1 MPRTDMSAGDLRAY
15 APSLPEPADLA
26 DFWAE
31 SLAGARQRPVAAS
44 FTPVDSGLAAI
55 SSYDVTFAGYGG
67 TQVRAWL
74 HLPCYWSAPDDPL
87 PAVVQYQ
94 GYGGGRGL
102 VQEDTFWAT
111 AGYAHL
117 IMDTRGQG
125 SGWSSGQTPDPD
137 GSAPAQPGY
146 MTRGITDPAT
156 YYYRRVFIDAV
167 RAVEAVQSHPAVDG
181 SRVAVTGGSQGGGI
195 TIAVAG
201 LVPGL
206 VAAMPDVPF
215 LADFRRAV
223 DMAGTNPYAEIE
235 RYLACH
241 RDQAET
247 VFRTLSYFDAAVLG
261 KTATAPALFSVAH
274 MDQTCPP
281 STVYAAFNAYAGAKE
296 ICDYEFNDH
305 EGGQIWQR
313 VRQLRWLAGRLRAAQ
328 PGPTGADL
336 GQPGGGR

>member
-26 DFWAE
+26 GFWAE
-31 SLAGARQRPVAAS
+31 SLAQARQHPIAAS
-44 FTPVDSGLAAI
+44 FTAVESGLAAF

-74 HLPCYWSAPDDPL
+74 HLPCYWSPPDDPL

-102 VQEDTFWAT
+102 VQEDTFWAA

-125 SGWSSGQTPDPD
+125 SGWSAGQTPDPE
-137 GSAPAQPGY
+137 GSAPAQPGF

-156 YYYRRVFIDAV
+156 YYYRRVFVDAV

-181 SRVAVTGGSQGGGI
+181 GRVAVTGGSQGGGI

-223 DMAGTNPYAEIE
+223 DIAGTDPYAEIE

-261 KTATAPALFSVAH
+261 RRATAPALFSVAH
-274 MDQTCPP
+274 MDRTCPP

-296 ICDYEFNDH
+296 IWDYEFNDH

-313 VRQLRWLAGRLRAAQ
+313 VRQLRWLAARLQAGS
-328 PGPTGADL
+328 P
-336 GQPGGGR
+336 

>member
-1 MPRTDMSAGDLRAY
+1 MPRTDMSAAELRAY
-15 APSLPEPADLA
+15 APTLPEPADLT
-26 DFWAE
+26 DFWAQ
-31 SLAGARQRPVAAS
+31 SLAQAREYPVAAT
-44 FTPVDSGLAAI
+44 FTAVESGLRTV
-55 SSYDVTFAGYGG
+55 SSYDVTFAGHGG
-67 TQVRAWL
+67 TGVRAWL
-74 HLPCYWSAPDDPL
+74 HLPCYWSPGDEPL

-102 VQEDTFWAT
+102 VQEDTFWAS

-125 SGWSSGQTPDPD
+125 SGWSAGDTPDPD

-146 MTRGITDPAT
+146 MTRGVTDPAS
-156 YYYRRVFIDAV
+156 YYYRRVFVDAV
-167 RAVEAVQSHPAVDG
+167 RAIDAARSHPAVDAG
-181 SRVAVTGGSQGGGI
+181 RVAITGGSQGGGI

-206 VAAMPDVPF
+206 VGVMPDVPF

-223 DMAGTNPYAEIE
+223 DIAGTNPYAEIE

-241 RDQAET
+241 RDQTET
-247 VFRTLSYFDAAVLG
+247 VFRTLSYFDGAVLG
-261 KTATAPALFSVAH
+261 RRATAPALFSVAH

-281 STVYAAFNAYAGAKE
+281 STVYAAFNAYGGPKE

-305 EGGQIWQR
+305 EGGEIWHR
-313 VRQLRWLAGRLRAAQ
+313 VRQLNWLAARLREL
-328 PGPTGADL
+328 P
-336 GQPGGGR
+336 

>member
-1 MPRTDMSAGDLRAY
+1 MPRTDMSAADLRAY
-15 APSLPEPADLA
+15 APSLPEPPDLA
-26 DFWAE
+26 GFWAE
-31 SLAGARQRPVAAS
+31 SLARARQHPVAAR
-44 FTPVDSGLAAI
+44 FTAVSSGLTAF
-55 SSYDVTFAGYGG
+55 SSHDVTFAGYGG
-67 TQVRAWL
+67 AAVRGWL
-74 HLPCYWSAPDDPL
+74 HLPRSWAQGHDPL

-102 VQEDTFWAT
+102 VQENTFWAA

-125 SGWSSGQTPDPD
+125 SGWSAGDTPDPD

-146 MTRGITDPAT
+146 LTRGITDPAT
-156 YYYRRVFIDAV
+156 YYYRRVFVDAV
-167 RAVEAVQSHPAVDG
+167 RAIEAARSHPAVDPG
-181 SRVAVTGGSQGGGI
+181 RIAITGASQGGGI

-201 LVPGL
+201 LVPDL
-206 VAAMPDVPF
+206 AAAMPDVPF

-223 DMAGTNPYAEIE
+223 DIAGTDPYAEIE

-261 KTATAPALFSVAH
+261 TRATAPALFSVAH

-281 STVYAAFNAYAGAKE
+281 STVYAAFNAYGGPKQ
-296 ICDYEFNDH
+296 ICEYEFNDH
-305 EGGQIWQR
+305 EGGEIWQR
-313 VRQLRWLAGRLRAAQ
+313 VRQLNWLAARLQVPA
-328 PGPTGADL
+328 
-336 GQPGGGR
+336 

>member
-15 APSLPEPADLA
+15 APAPPEPADLA
-26 DFWAE
+26 SFWAE
-31 SLAGARQRPVAAS
+31 SLARARQHPLAAS
-44 FTPVDSGLAAI
+44 FTAVESGLAAF
-55 SSYDVTFAGYGG
+55 SSYDVTFVGYGG
-67 TQVRAWL
+67 SEVRAWL
-74 HLPCYWSAPDDPL
+74 HLPRHWSQRDDPL
-87 PAVVQYQ
+87 PAVVQFQ

-102 VQEDTFWAT
+102 VQEDTFWAA

-125 SGWSSGQTPDPD
+125 SGWSSGDTPDPE
-137 GSAPAQPGY
+137 GSAPAQPGF

-156 YYYRRVFIDAV
+156 YYYRRVFVDAV
-167 RAVEAVQSHPAVDG
+167 RAVEAVQSHPAVDAG
-181 SRVAVTGGSQGGGI
+181 RVAVTGASQGGGI
-195 TIAVAG
+195 TIAVAS

-206 VAAMPDVPF
+206 IGVMPDVPF

-223 DMAGTNPYAEIE
+223 DIAGKNPYAEIE
-235 RYLACH
+235 RYLASH
-241 RDQAET
+241 RDQAEA

-261 KTATAPALFSVAH
+261 RTATAPALFSVAH

-281 STVYAAFNAYAGAKE
+281 STVYAAFNAYSGPKE

-313 VRQLRWLAGRLRAAQ
+313 VRQLSWLAARLHERA
-328 PGPTGADL
+328 
-336 GQPGGGR
+336 

>member
-26 DFWAE
+26 GFWAE
-31 SLAGARQRPVAAS
+31 SLAQARQHPIAAS
-44 FTPVDSGLAAI
+44 FTAVESGLAAF

-67 TQVRAWL
+67 TLVRAWL
-74 HLPCYWSAPDDPL
+74 HLPCYWSPSDDPL

-102 VQEDTFWAT
+102 VQEDTFWAA

-125 SGWSSGQTPDPD
+125 SGWSAGQTPDPE
-137 GSAPAQPGY
+137 GSAPAQPGF

-156 YYYRRVFIDAV
+156 YYYRRVFVDAV

-181 SRVAVTGGSQGGGI
+181 GRVAVTGGSQGGGI

-223 DMAGTNPYAEIE
+223 DIAGTNPYAEIE

-247 VFRTLSYFDAAVLG
+247 VFRTLSYFDVAVLG
-261 KTATAPALFSVAH
+261 KRATAPALFSVAH

-296 ICDYEFNDH
+296 IWDYEFNDH
-305 EGGQIWQR
+305 EGGEIWQR
-313 VRQLRWLAGRLRAAQ
+313 VRQLRWLAARLQAGS
-328 PGPTGADL
+328 P
-336 GQPGGGR
+336 